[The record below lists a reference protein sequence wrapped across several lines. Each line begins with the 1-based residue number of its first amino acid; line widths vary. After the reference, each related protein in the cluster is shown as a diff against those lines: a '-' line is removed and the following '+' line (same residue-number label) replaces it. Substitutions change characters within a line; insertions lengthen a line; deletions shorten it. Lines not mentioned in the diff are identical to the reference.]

1 MKTIQPVTVWYNGL
15 EVQATI
21 LNATVSS
28 DNLQNTATFNYQ
40 LIQENEVSVGYSYT
54 QPVAQNFLT
63 MSGEAYLEWDTNDYA
78 YEWIAQQLNLVIT
91 GEYVP
96 PVPPVPSPPIM
107 P

>member
-1 MKTIQPVTVWYNGL
+1 MKTIEPVTVWYNGQ

-21 LNATVSS
+21 LKAVVSNDDMQS
-28 DNLQNTATFNYQ
+28 TATFNYQ
-40 LIQENEVSVGYSYT
+40 LMLENQVVGGYSYA
-54 QPVAQNFLT
+54 QSVAQNFLT

-96 PVPPVPSPPIM
+96 PVPPSPILPLL
-107 P
+107 